1 MPIIDLDLK
10 SMMKVFGRDKFPKTN
25 YFGATGHID
34 IFDGIKCKVSCHF
47 QDALE
52 IHFWELN

>member
-1 MPIIDLDLK
+1 
-10 SMMKVFGRDKFPKTN
+10 MMKVFGRDKFPKTN